1 MAHARAFRDAISFG
15 RVAGA
20 LVRSP
25 ALDAGDVGDAR
36 DVTIRPLAPGELE
49 RFGSL
54 ALDATLGDPGH
65 GYGPP
70 GRSFLAVA
78 GEGHYR
84 PEWTWVA
91 ERADGR
97 VVARAA
103 WWGAP
108 DAERPLALDWF
119 DLAPGPSEER
129 VAVGTALLRA
139 AHDHVRADG
148 GGLVEYHQFL
158 PADWHDR
165 ADVRTEAE
173 ARFAAAAAAGLRFF
187 VERLRLE
194 WRRAGPGG
202 VPSGSGRLRFVPAP
216 ASDDEMLALFARVG
230 EGTLDA
236 YTRRDLE
243 RDGPEAAARELLDG
257 MLWMPAPRDWWRL
270 ATLPSGEPVG
280 MVLPSRNYQSA
291 VIGFVG
297 VLPEHRGR
305 GYAADLLA
313 EGTAVL
319 AAQGEDRI
327 VADTDTGNV
336 PMHAAFERAGYEVT
350 ARRVVMA

>member
-1 MAHARAFRDAISFG
+1 MAHAPPFRDAISLG
-15 RVAGA
+15 RVARP
-20 LVRSP
+20 LLRSP
-25 ALDAGDVGDAR
+25 ALDTGDVGD
-36 DVTIRPLAPGELE
+36 VTVRPLEPGELG
-49 RFGSL
+49 RFL
-54 ALDATLGDPGH
+54 ELDPPLGGP

-108 DAERPLALDWF
+108 DAACPIALDWF
-119 DLAPGPSEER
+119 DLAPGSSPDR
-129 VAVGTALLRA
+129 VAAGAALLRA
-139 AHDHVRADG
+139 AHERVRAEG

-158 PADWHDR
+158 PVDWHDR
-165 ADVRTEAE
+165 ADVRAE
-173 ARFAAAAAAGLRFF
+173 ADDRAAAAEAAGLRFF

-194 WRRAGPGG
+194 WRRAGSGTG
-202 VPSGSGRLRFVPAP
+202 VPSGSGRLRFAPAP
-216 ASDDEMLALFARVG
+216 ASDDEMLALFARVD

-236 YTRRDLE
+236 YTRRDLD

-257 MLWMPAPRDWWRL
+257 MLWMPGSRDWWRL

-280 MVLPSRNYQSA
+280 IVLPSRNYQSA

-336 PMHAAFERAGYEVT
+336 PMHAAFERSGYEVT

>member
-1 MAHARAFRDAISFG
+1 MAHAPAFRDAIPLG
-15 RVAGA
+15 QVVGA
-20 LVRSP
+20 LLPSL
-25 ALDAGDVGDAR
+25 ALDTGDVGD
-36 DVTIRPLAPGELE
+36 VTVRPLEPGELE
-49 RFGSL
+49 RFLELDS
-54 ALDATLGDPGH
+54 ALGGP

-91 ERADGR
+91 ERADGQ

-108 DAERPLALDWF
+108 DDACPIALDWF
-119 DLAPGPSEER
+119 DLVPSASDPGSLDR
-129 VAVGTALLRA
+129 VAVGAALLRA
-139 AHDHVRADG
+139 AHERVRAEG

-165 ADVRTEAE
+165 ADVRAE
-173 ARFAAAAAAGLRFF
+173 ADDRAAAAAAAGLRFF

-194 WRRAGPGG
+194 WRRAGSGSGTG
-202 VPSGSGRLRFVPAP
+202 VPPGSGRLRFAPAP
-216 ASDDEMLALFARVG
+216 ASDDEMLSLFARID

-243 RDGPEAAARELLDG
+243 RDGAQVAARELLDG
-257 MLWMPAPRDWWRL
+257 MLWMPGPRDWWRL

-280 MVLPSRNYQSA
+280 IVLPSRNYQSA

-327 VADTDTGNV
+327 VADTDTGNA
-336 PMHAAFERAGYEVT
+336 PMHAAFERSGYEVT
-350 ARRVVMA
+350 GRRVVMA